1 MTAIAAP
8 LMIPTMSPTMSMS
21 DRAPGAQLARRR
33 RRHAPSVYW
42 RRRAVVLL
50 LGVGAA
56 MSGQAALEVLGGGPL
71 TAAEVRP
78 STTAGPR
85 VIELDAQPVATAT
98 YVVRSG
104 DTLWTIAKRIQPT
117 GDVRPLVDALA
128 DARDGRPLQPG
139 ERIVVP

>member
-1 MTAIAAP
+1 MTAITAP
-8 LMIPTMSPTMSMS
+8 MTIPVPSRSTKVRS
-21 DRAPGAQLARRR
+21 RRLP
-33 RRHAPSVYW
+33 ASVYW
-42 RRRAVVLL
+42 RRRATVLL

-56 MSGQAALEVLGGGPL
+56 MSAQAALEVLGGGPL
-71 TAAEVRP
+71 PAAEVRP
-78 STTAGPR
+78 STATSGAP
-85 VIELDAQPVATAT
+85 VVEIEVQPVAKAT

-128 DARDGRPLQPG
+128 AARDGRPLQPG